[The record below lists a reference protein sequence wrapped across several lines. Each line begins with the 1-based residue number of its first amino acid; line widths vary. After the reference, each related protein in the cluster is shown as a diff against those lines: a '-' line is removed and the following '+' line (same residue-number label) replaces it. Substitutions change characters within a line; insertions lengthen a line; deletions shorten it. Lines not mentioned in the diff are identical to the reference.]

1 MKNTLN
7 EKPAA
12 ERGKPEAYNIKVT
25 CHLLPDLH
33 PNITT
38 SVMLSRRECSEFG
51 IKLRL
56 KPDCDPRRP
65 EIVIPFEKFSRAMET
80 LRERGDYPPMPKS
93 DVIYWQYQFALE
105 RYRNRNQ
112 KTSRGA

>member
-1 MKNTLN
+1 MRQ
-7 EKPAA
+7 ADA
-12 ERGKPEAYNIKVT
+12 ESHRPPEAYDIKAT

-33 PNITT
+33 PDLTT

-65 EIVIPFEKFSRAMET
+65 EVVIPFEKFSRAMET
-80 LRERGDYPPMPKS
+80 LRERGDDPPMPTS
-93 DVIYWQYQFALE
+93 DVVYWQYQFALE
-105 RYRNRNQ
+105 RHRNRNQ
-112 KTSRGA
+112 KTSRRVS